1 VLSFL
6 DPSESRESLKV
17 GRAIELGGKVTE
29 LAFGDQRIALSEDL
43 GSAVT
48 EVLKLYSSGFRLA
61 ITAADV
67 LLTTQEAA
75 NYLGI
80 SRPTLI
86 KLLREHRIPYST
98 TTGKHRRIEMRQLLE
113 LQELLKAKQQQSK
126 YSEGF
131 TLPWADA

>member
-1 VLSFL
+1 MLTFL

-17 GRAIELGGKVTE
+17 ARAIELGGEVSE
-29 LAFGDQRIALSEDL
+29 LAFGDQRIAVTGEL
-43 GSAVT
+43 GKAIT
-48 EVLKLYSSGFRLA
+48 EVLRLYSSGLRLA

-86 KLLREHRIPYST
+86 KLLREHRIPFST

-113 LQELLKAKQQQSK
+113 LQKLLKTRQQQSS

-131 TLPWADA
+131 TLPWAES